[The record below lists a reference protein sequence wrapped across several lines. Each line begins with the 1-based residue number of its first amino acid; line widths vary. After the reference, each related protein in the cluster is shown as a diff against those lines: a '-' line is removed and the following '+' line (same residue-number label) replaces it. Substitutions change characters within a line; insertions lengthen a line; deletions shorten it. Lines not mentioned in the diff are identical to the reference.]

1 MTVKMAASSYPLCV
15 CCGTAKS
22 KYYSFSSKNCALFQ
36 IENTIK
42 FLVSSDINLTRIKSK
57 NICDNC
63 VKTVSQISTI
73 RKNIIKACKTQTS
86 DTVTT
91 ISTTTTPVDRG
102 KRSAKT
108 PPSQLRSGQTKK
120 RSSVV
125 DQLMK

>member
-1 MTVKMAASSYPLCV
+1 M
-15 CCGTAKS
+15 
-22 KYYSFSSKNCALFQ
+22 Q
-36 IENTIK
+36 IKNTIK
-42 FLVSSDINLTRIKSK
+42 PLVSSDIDLSRIKSK

-73 RKNIIKACKTQTS
+73 RENGIKACKTQTS

-91 ISTTTTPVDRG
+91 ISTTTPVYGG

-125 DQLMK
+125 DQLIK